1 MVIYELDN
9 EPDIVMA
16 EFLKRVM
23 AGTLSLGEWLDLT
36 TVSLTGW
43 APRGERVLAER

>member
-1 MVIYELDN
+1 
-9 EPDIVMA
+9 MA

-23 AGTLSLGEWLDLT
+23 AGTLTLGEWLDLS

-43 APRGERVLAER
+43 VPSGERVLAER